1 MGRLGSDPEFKTLN
15 SGTSVCNFSL
25 ATRRNAEDTDWHKI
39 SVFGKAAE
47 IVDKYVKKGDQLL
60 VDGSVQY
67 RSYEN
72 NDGLTVYI
80 TEIISFN
87 IDLIASSKQESNDEP
102 KAQPKRAAKKPVR
115 KSAPADDDF
124 DL

>member
-1 MGRLGSDPEFKTLN
+1 MGRLGSDPEFKTLT

-25 ATRRNAEDTDWHKI
+25 ATRRNAEDTDWHKV

-72 NDGLTVYI
+72 NDGVTVYI

-87 IDLIASSKQESNDEP
+87 IDLIASPKQESNDEP
-102 KAQPKRAAKKPVR
+102 QAQPKRAKKKPAR